1 MANSGFPDTNVI
13 DDVAGAMVD
22 MALGEV
28 QSRVD
33 TLKKRS
39 EEAQA
44 LQRIIGQTMR
54 LRTESNKASA
64 THALNAREVRTQLD
78 ANLGTLREQ
87 GIAVDKLEQHY
98 RLLGNTARK
107 SAQQGLGLQQI
118 QTGWKALQA
127 SSSQVSGAI
136 GMARVPV
143 KASADYQALIRGIA
157 IQAGVANTP
166 EEDQLGRQVITI
178 SRDTGMA
185 RNDVAGVLNQL
196 VAAGMDLKQALQYTP
211 VASTF
216 VVGQEAGAGDTAK
229 IISALRDQ
237 AGITEPQDI
246 QKALESIAY
255 QTQAGHFETGDM
267 AKWLAELLP
276 LLSQQGTTGLAAVNQ
291 IGAMLQVQTRSTGNA
306 DAAGA
311 ELKTWVSGIGSA
323 DTVSAYKA
331 VGIDYR
337 AELATRQQQGLSPL
351 ESSVALAR
359 QYVEKSSPEKARQ
372 MAEGTARISQEADP
386 EKARQMLKTLEQV
399 LLTGNA
405 FADVQVKVALAGAA
419 QNEQLYQQ
427 HKNGG
432 ANAGGLLDQNLG
444 ERRETSSQKWK
455 EAGDATDDAMR
466 SIGDSLRPV
475 TDVVADT
482 VRQVAISVGALA
494 EQSPRVV
501 QGLAGVAVAALAVF
515 KGIAAYRLGQGL
527 VNFAKG
533 TLGGN
538 NKEQPAPEAGPP
550 SKDHEKPAR
559 RGRGHDHE
567 TPASRQPAQR
577 PADTPRSQTVS
588 PAGRFIT
595 RFSGLGF
602 SGNGAGLQAGSA
614 PRPARTA
621 TQGAGWRE
629 AGGKLLAAAGTVFLA
644 ERLASRTTGSEA
656 GNTADAVPD
665 QGVAAVNAIT
675 VAPLANEKEVATQVV
690 DTNEISVKPVA
701 APVAVANPDE
711 GSAQGSGSLVVVE
724 VLEGALKSLHGLRD
738 TSAPAEKSGV
748 DLFDV
753 GLKSLAVTR
762 EVLEKNTAQGSD
774 SPLSLGTVALDV
786 LEGGL
791 KVAGSVR
798 GEPKDGELDTF
809 NPIDIGQKGIAAARE
824 VMEKR
829 AQAGSG
835 GKGSLA
841 LDLVEGG
848 LRFAGKLRGEPKE
861 GEEGGFDLV
870 GTSLKVVDS
879 LRESISSTST
889 NSQADAATSDDSP
902 VDNGSAD
909 AAQGQSAADNAASQT
924 SGATAAGVQRVFVVN
939 LDGLKGGGASSSA
952 SSSSSP
958 EASDSPQGT
967 DTQGRGTQRV
977 RGRRRGARNR
987 RRAGANRASS
997 AARTPAAPPAPAPAL
1012 PEPDSVR
1019 AGRLSRVTDM
1029 LGKATGFIKKTV
1041 PLARVVEAGSEVAQV
1056 LTSDKT
1062 AEEKAEGIGS
1072 VGGGLAGGLAGAAAG
1087 AAIGSVVPIIGT
1099 ALGGVIGGII
1109 GADGGEW
1116 LGGTLGR
1123 WLLSDDNEPPSPRP
1137 LAPVSLAQGTV
1148 VPFGVQA
1155 GSAQA
1160 GERPMTSIEA
1170 LSRDVSL
1177 SRQSA
1182 ALEQARQLN
1191 ASFQAPAAGAAPG
1204 GALPVGATQA
1214 GAVQTPPAPVN
1225 QQISMPITV
1234 QGDVKDPQALI
1245 QSLQPYILQVL
1256 AQFNHYTGDR
1266 QLFDAPHL

>member
-33 TLKKRS
+33 TLRKRS

-54 LRTESNKASA
+54 LRSESNKASA

-87 GIAVDKLEQHY
+87 GVAVDRLEQHY

-196 VAAGMDLKQALQYTP
+196 VAAGMDLEKALQYTP
-211 VASTF
+211 VASKF

-237 AGITEPQDI
+237 AGITEPVDI

-276 LLSQQGTTGLAAVNQ
+276 LMSQQGTTGLAAVNQ

-359 QYVEKSSPEKARQ
+359 QYLEKSSPEKARQ
-372 MAEGTARISQEADP
+372 MAEGTTRISQEADP
-386 EKARQMLKTLEQV
+386 EKARQMLKTLEQA

-533 TLGGN
+533 TLGGK
-538 NKEQPAPEAGPP
+538 NKEQPAPDASGTPDRNNGKTAQR
-550 SKDHEKPAR
+550 SKGNDTA
-559 RGRGHDHE
+559 
-567 TPASRQPAQR
+567 TTRQLAQR
-577 PADTPRSQTVS
+577 PADTPRPQTVN
-588 PAGRFIT
+588 PAGRFVS

-602 SGNGAGLQAGSA
+602 SGNGAGLQNSSA
-614 PRPARTA
+614 PRPARTP
-621 TQGAGWRE
+621 TQGTGWRE
-629 AGGKLLAAAGTVFLA
+629 AGGKLLATASTVFLA
-644 ERLASRTTGSEA
+644 ERIASRHTDREEGKVA
-656 GNTADAVPD
+656 GATPD
-665 QGVAAVNAIT
+665 QA
-675 VAPLANEKEVATQVV
+675 VAPVSASTVVQPVAEPEVGTQAV
-690 DTNEISVKPVA
+690 DTTDISVKPVA
-701 APVAVANPDE
+701 APVALPSPDE
-711 GSAQGSGSLVVVE
+711 GSAQSSGSLVVVE
-724 VLEGALKSLHGLRD
+724 MLEGALKSLHGLRD
-738 TSAPAEKSGV
+738 TSAPAEKGGV

-753 GLKSLAVTR
+753 GFKSLAVTR

-791 KVAGSVR
+791 KVADSVR
-798 GEPKDGELDTF
+798 GEPKDGEQDTF

-841 LDLVEGG
+841 LDFVEGG

-879 LRESISSTST
+879 LRESISSTRT
-889 NSQADAATSDDSP
+889 DDSQADTATSDHSP

-909 AAQGQSAADNAASQT
+909 AGQGQSVAGDAASHT
-924 SGATAAGVQRVFVVN
+924 YGEAAGGVQRVFVVN
-939 LDGLKGGGASSSA
+939 LDGLKGGGAA
-952 SSSSSP
+952 SSSSSAQ
-958 EASDSPQGT
+958 ASDDAVQDPDNQ
-967 DTQGRGTQRV
+967 RG

-997 AARTPAAPPAPAPAL
+997 AARTPAAPPAPTP
-1012 PEPDSVR
+1012 PEPENAR

-1029 LGKATGFIKKTV
+1029 AGKAVGVIKKTV
-1041 PLARVVEAGSEVAQV
+1041 PLARVLEAGNQVAQL

-1062 AEEKAEGIGS
+1062 TEEKAEGIGS

-1123 WLLSDDNEPPSPRP
+1123 WLVSDDKEPPGPRP
-1137 LAPVSLAQGTV
+1137 LAPVSLAQGKVLPLGT
-1148 VPFGVQA
+1148 QA
-1155 GSAQA
+1155 V
-1160 GERPMTSIEA
+1160 ERPMSSIEA

-1177 SRQSA
+1177 TRQSA

-1191 ASFQAPAAGAAPG
+1191 ASFQAPVAGAVPG
-1204 GALPVGATQA
+1204 GAGAVPAGATQA
-1214 GAVQTPPAPVN
+1214 TTAQAAPAPVN